1 MTILKLVGG
10 HDFAWFHRNF
20 GGGMQ
25 PMSGGKI
32 SGARLAA
39 MCRTLIVNGYDSATI
54 GEPYWNDQ
62 PILGV
67 IGNESRNKRR

>member
-1 MTILKLVGG
+1 MTILNLVGG

-54 GEPYWNDQ
+54 GEPY
-62 PILGV
+62 
-67 IGNESRNKRR
+67 

>member
-1 MTILKLVGG
+1 MLSLDDGFSYRRIQVDACMTILNLVGG

-25 PMSGGKI
+25 PMAGGTI
-32 SGARLAA
+32 CGMRLAA

-54 GEPYWNDQ
+54 REPY
-62 PILGV
+62 
-67 IGNESRNKRR
+67 